1 MILHKGDGCTGGNQA
16 SEPDESRTLI
26 RNLHIGLET
35 NVSLNMRGKNQIK
48 LLNHRNKGFSYFT
61 SNKLLKEGRWE
72 FSGIDVILGG
82 NQNQGLSHS
91 ISILDT
97 ALHINKYLKC
107 GRIAIFGSLRLFER
121 HMSPLSLPQTC

>member
-1 MILHKGDGCTGGNQA
+1 
-16 SEPDESRTLI
+16 
-26 RNLHIGLET
+26 
-35 NVSLNMRGKNQIK
+35 MRGENQIK
-48 LLNHRNKGFSYFT
+48 LLNHQNKGFSYFT

-107 GRIAIFGSLRLFER
+107 GRRAIFGSLRLFER